1 MSSSDTERRVETDE
15 GGDGKAGVSTGGYI
29 RVWPTLW
36 VEKRKDG
43 FDQDYC

>member
-1 MSSSDTERRVETDE
+1 MSSIDTERRVETDE

-29 RVWPTLW
+29 GVGAMLW